1 MSSIRRH
8 LSYANVLATLALVFA
23 MSGSALAAS
32 HYLINSTHQIN
43 PKVLRKLGRVG
54 PRGLQGRARPGR
66 RAGLPGQGRAA
77 RQRRRHRGDRPG
89 RPRDRRGRR
98 RSVGQL
104 PESDAR
110 SRVGHARRTSPRRRS
125 ARSPPGKKAP
135 NTSCLELPLR
145 LSSTSAPASY
155 CLDLPFQPSGGAV
168 SIDSG
173 AAGFPVAFIST
184 DPVEVEALC
193 FGDEAVVTTFSKAES
208 GHQHDERFHAI
219 LY

>member
-54 PRGLQGRARPGR
+54 PRGLQGEPGP
-66 RAGLPGQGRAA
+66 AGAPGSQGKE
-77 RQRRRHRGDRPG
+77 G
-89 RPRDRRGRR
+89 
-98 RSVGQL
+98 
-104 PESDAR
+104 
-110 SRVGHARRTSPRRRS
+110 
-125 ARSPPGKKAP
+125 PPGSEGATGETGPAGPATGAAGGDLSGSYPNPTLAAASVTRADLAP
-135 NTSCLELPLR
+135 TAICSISAGEEGTETHPVSSCP
-145 LSSTSAPASY
+145 STVQHLGTGLY